1 MQSADMV
8 FLFVVLVSAFIV
20 IGVFFF
26 NLRKEKIK
34 AEQRQTKTNTQ
45 RRQPPNKTGGIISE
59 TAQLTEKIDVRTR
72 KIDDKG
78 NISVSNE
85 SYQLVFTT
93 KTNKNLCFNVTKQ
106 TLKAVPFNERGLLT
120 YKGKSFIKFKY
131 SGGIIEDK

>member
-45 RRQPPNKTGGIISE
+45 RRQPPNKTDGIISE
-59 TAQLTEKIDVRTR
+59 TAQLAEKIDVRTR

-78 NISVSNE
+78 NISVSNGAII
-85 SYQLVFTT
+85 VFTT
-93 KTNKNLCFNVTKQ
+93 KTNKICVLMSQSK
-106 TLKAVPFNERGLLT
+106 L
-120 YKGKSFIKFKY
+120 
-131 SGGIIEDK
+131 